1 MLSGGSAI
9 NYGLWVRAPACEYD
23 QWGEL
28 AGDESWGW
36 KGMLPYFIK
45 VCFSSHPI
53 FFLLIPI
60 AYRNIHLLQ
69 RNSQPR
75 PPWNFWTYLNSWYQS
90 LSCQPTISALQKNL
104 HLTQNMGCA
113 LNPDGN
119 SGSVKGHSEC
129 SKTGRTGQPASVA
142 YEVAQCKNV
151 TILTSTLVHKILFD
165 TSNT

>member
-1 MLSGGSAI
+1 MGFGLEALPVNTI
-9 NYGLWVRAPACEYD
+9 NGPNLLEMSP
-23 QWGEL
+23 
-28 AGDESWGW
+28 GDG
-36 KGMLPYFIK
+36 K
-45 VCFSSHPI
+45 VCSHTSSRFVFLPTQ

-60 AYRNIHLLQ
+60 ADRNIHLQ
-69 RNSQPR
+69 EQNRQPR

-104 HLTQNMGCA
+104 RLTQNMGCA

-119 SGSVKGHSEC
+119 SGSVKGYSEC

-151 TILTSTLVHKILFD
+151 TILTYTLVHKILFD